1 MMVIFSVSPVQ
12 NPEYARTA
20 VIELLDQIQALA
32 RSVPAKASE
41 MSERDEMILA
51 MLRDATEQILHDHD
65 LIDGV

>member
-1 MMVIFSVSPVQ
+1 MLVFSVNPVQ

-20 VIELLDQIQALA
+20 VIKLLEQIQGIAE
-32 RSVPAKASE
+32 SVPADVSK
-41 MSERDEMILA
+41 MKKRDEMILA

>member
-20 VIELLDQIQALA
+20 VIELLGQIQARA
-32 RSVPAKASE
+32 RSVPAEASK

-51 MLRDATEQILHDHD
+51 MLRDATEQILHDQD

>member
-1 MMVIFSVSPVQ
+1 MLIFSVKPVQ

-20 VIELLDQIQALA
+20 VVKLLEQIQGLA
-32 RSVPAKASE
+32 ESVPADVSK
-41 MSERDEMILA
+41 MTERDEMILA

>member
-1 MMVIFSVSPVQ
+1 MLVFSVNPVQ

-20 VIELLDQIQALA
+20 VIKLLEQIQGLA
-32 RSVPAKASE
+32 ESVPADVSK
-41 MSERDEMILA
+41 MTERDEMILA

>member
-1 MMVIFSVSPVQ
+1 MLVFSVNPVQ

-20 VIELLDQIQALA
+20 VIKLLEQIQGLA
-32 RSVPAKASE
+32 ESVPADVSK
-41 MSERDEMILA
+41 MTKRDEMILA

>member
-1 MMVIFSVSPVQ
+1 MLVFSVNPVE

-20 VIELLDQIQALA
+20 VIKLLEQIQGLA
-32 RSVPAKASE
+32 ESVPADVTK
-41 MSERDEMILA
+41 MTERDEMILA